1 MMQRLILAFHF
12 TKRQTCYILKLDK
25 LQANNY
31 VFLYIFYQPVQNETQ
46 CHFPLNIACSRLSD
60 SGEDAK
66 VKGTQKVGGAGKKE
80 KEPPLLS
87 PVSSCFILFTR
98 FLNSAGP
105 TISEP
110 GTGYFKYCTKIL
122 SLLSFCFSYWCQ

>member
-1 MMQRLILAFHF
+1 MLAFHF

-31 VFLYIFYQPVQNETQ
+31 VFLYIFYQPVQDETQ

-66 VKGTQKVGGAGKKE
+66 VKAHKKLAGWE
-80 KEPPLLS
+80 KRKRNRPSSPQFPP
-87 PVSSCFILFTR
+87 VLFCLR
-98 FLNSAGP
+98 AF
-105 TISEP
+105 
-110 GTGYFKYCTKIL
+110 
-122 SLLSFCFSYWCQ
+122 